1 MLTQIKTLLARTILW
16 FLGRGICA
24 CAAVDSRVQA
34 EVRDWEEG
42 VRIAMRIEPSGPG
55 MALEKRGGRLRFLGT
70 RNLGEADLL
79 IMFKHLD
86 AALPILLGMQS
97 VAQGYAQRRMTM
109 KGDIAFA
116 MSVTRVIILV
126 EAYLFPALITRRIMQ
141 RIPAREVSMMRVY
154 LSTAFAAHGR

>member
-1 MLTQIKTLLARTILW
+1 MLRQIKALLAHTILW

-34 EVRDWEEG
+34 EVRDWEDG
-42 VRIAMRIEPSGPG
+42 VRIAMRIEPGGPG
-55 MALEKRGGRLRFLGT
+55 MALEKRNGRLRFLGT
-70 RNLGEADLL
+70 GPIDSADLL
-79 IMFKHLD
+79 IMFKHID
-86 AALPILLGMQS
+86 AALPILLGMQN
-97 VAQGYAQRRMTM
+97 VAQGFAQRRMTM
-109 KGDIAFA
+109 KGDVTFA

-141 RIPAREVSMMRVY
+141 RVPAREVSMFRIY